1 MGNDNEAQQIM
12 NNHAEK
18 MKEIEAMKDIKEQE
32 LTIKRFSEENGYKLE
47 LKRIEM
53 LVEQIRNVHERKL
66 IEIEII
72 GNTKKI

>member
-66 IEIEII
+66 IEI
-72 GNTKKI
+72 K

>member
-1 MGNDNEAQQIM
+1 MGNDNEAEKIR
-12 NNHAEK
+12 NEHAEK
-18 MKEIEAMKDIKEQE
+18 MEEIEAMKDIKEQE
-32 LTIKRFSEENGYKLE
+32 LAIKRFAEENGYKLE